1 MYLTEL
7 PKVAFAIWGPSRDS
21 VSAFLFALNNT
32 YLIDTYYYVI
42 LQTPWKIWQGYNT
55 FPQEAQ
61 RPVNQNPEIYI

>member
-42 LQTPWKIWQGYNT
+42 LQTP
-55 FPQEAQ
+55 
-61 RPVNQNPEIYI
+61 